1 MVTTITRPEA
11 LSDEQLNGL
20 DASQLRS
27 EIKLRYDY
35 AADIEKRYASSEAN
49 QDKADEEE
57 VKRLLGTIDRLEDR
71 LSPFEEAE
79 QRRQRIFGNVER
91 YNERAGRGHKHAT
104 RYADEEP
111 VGSIGQQLV
120 EAAQYKSLAE
130 SGILRNSANRVDLTV
145 PMKGR
150 MLDSKALVWSGT
162 GSGGGLVANDVLP
175 GVRVPILLR
184 QLTVLDLIPRSSTTS
199 DTIEYTLESAF
210 TNAAAPVPEAT
221 ASSGTSGTKPEST
234 LTYSNVTAP
243 VRTIAH
249 WIPVTN
255 RMLADAPAL
264 RGLIDARLIQGLELT
279 LESQI
284 ISGDGTGENFLG
296 ILNTPGVN
304 VQAKGTN
311 SGVDAIFLG
320 MMQVMVTGLSNPSA
334 IVLNP
339 IDFGN
344 MRLAREN
351 SATGTLGG
359 YLMGPPSSVGP
370 VTLWGR
376 PTTIS
381 LGLPAGTAV
390 VGDFATSAMLWD
402 REEGQVRV
410 GWINDQFIRNIQTLL
425 AELRAAFGVLRGA
438 AFSKVTGL

>member
-1 MVTTITRPEA
+1 
-11 LSDEQLNGL
+11 
-20 DASQLRS
+20 
-27 EIKLRYDY
+27 
-35 AADIEKRYASSEAN
+35 
-49 QDKADEEE
+49 
-57 VKRLLGTIDRLEDR
+57 
-71 LSPFEEAE
+71 
-79 QRRQRIFGNVER
+79 
-91 YNERAGRGHKHAT
+91 
-104 RYADEEP
+104 
-111 VGSIGQQLV
+111 
-120 EAAQYKSLAE
+120 
-130 SGILRNSANRVDLTV
+130 
-145 PMKGR
+145 
-150 MLDSKALVWSGT
+150 
-162 GSGGGLVANDVLP
+162 
-175 GVRVPILLR
+175 
-184 QLTVLDLIPRSSTTS
+184 
-199 DTIEYTLESAF
+199 
-210 TNAAAPVPEAT
+210 VPEAT
-221 ASSGTSGTKPEST
+221 ATSGTSGTKPEST

-304 VQAKGTN
+304 VQARGTN

-320 MMQVMVTGLSNPSA
+320 MLQVMVTGLSNPSA

-359 YLMGPPSSVGP
+359 YLMGPPSATGAM
-370 VTLWGR
+370 TLWGR
-376 PTTIS
+376 PVTMS
-381 LGLPAGTAV
+381 LGLPAGTALT
-390 VGDFATSAMLWD
+390 GDFATSAMLWD

>member
-1 MVTTITRPEA
+1 MPATITSPEA
-11 LSDEQLNGL
+11 PSAEQIASLEP
-20 DASQLRS
+20 SQLRA
-27 EIKLRYDY
+27 EVKLRYER
-35 AADIEKRYASSEAN
+35 AAEIEKKYPSGPIS
-49 QDKADEEE
+49 DKADEDE
-57 VKRLLGTIDRLEDR
+57 VKRLLGTVDLLEDR
-71 LSPFEEAE
+71 LAPFEETE
-79 QRRQRIFGNVER
+79 QRRERIFGNVDR
-91 YNERAGRGHKHAT
+91 YNERVGRHKHAS
-104 RYADEEP
+104 RFADEEP
-111 VGSIGQQLV
+111 VGSVGQQLT
-120 EAAQYKSLAE
+120 AAPQYKALTE
-130 SGILRNSANRVDLTV
+130 SGLLRNSANRVELTV

-296 ILNTPGVN
+296 VLNTPGVG
-304 VQAKGTN
+304 VQGRGTD
-311 SGVDAIFLG
+311 SGVDAIFKG
-320 MMQVMVTGLSNPSA
+320 MLQVMVTGLSNPSA

-359 YLMGPPSSVGP
+359 YLMGPPSSTGP
-370 VTLWGR
+370 MTLWGR
-376 PTTIS
+376 PVTMS
-381 LGLPAGTAV
+381 LGLPAGTGV
-390 VGDFATSAMLWD
+390 VGDFATSCMLWD

-410 GWINDQFIRNIQTLL
+410 GWINDQFVRNIQTLL
-425 AELRAAFGVLRGA
+425 AELRAAFAVLRGA
-438 AFSKVTGL
+438 AFAKVTGL